1 MPALIYSYFEEGVVV
16 GKCQVNGKE
25 KDKLMFKCKTCIKKD
40 PSNKDEK
47 FAKYTINQ
55 GMLKSREKVLAELC
69 DSEDDYENSDS
80 KSEEGD
86 SLIDCDEWDEIIDDF
101 KENEIS

>member
-1 MPALIYSYFEEGVVV
+1 
-16 GKCQVNGKE
+16 
-25 KDKLMFKCKTCIKKD
+25 
-40 PSNKDEK
+40 
-47 FAKYTINQ
+47 
-55 GMLKSREKVLAELC
+55 MLKSREQVLAELC